1 MNLSIKCKSIK
12 LLNMGKNLCNV
23 GLDKE
28 LLDMTVKSMIL
39 SKIHKL
45 DLTTIKKFCYVKQ
58 PVKSMKRWKTYLPT
72 MYMTKNQ
79 YLKKYK
85 ESQNSTVKKQT
96 TQLENRQRY

>member
-12 LLNMGKNLCNV
+12 LLNMGKNLCSV

-28 LLDMTVKSMIL
+28 LLDMTLKSMTL

-58 PVKSMKRWKTYLPT
+58 TVKSMQKWKTYLPT
-72 MYMTKNQ
+72 MYMTKN
-79 YLKKYK
+79 
-85 ESQNSTVKKQT
+85 
-96 TQLENRQRY
+96 